1 MKYFTIPSSLNH
13 RLLLYDIDSCVTVTM
28 SYNSLLHC
36 PTPMHQILHF
46 AKIDVW
52 NIRFD
57 LAADKLLA
65 HFWLY
70 GPSQD
75 SASNWFCKQAIL
87 CVSYYSVCGFW
98 YNIALIN
105 IPLNLQNISILPLCG
120 YEVNQWSFKD
130 DLISLSCHIFNTSLL
145 TF

>member
-1 MKYFTIPSSLNH
+1 MCYCHHVI
-13 RLLLYDIDSCVTVTM
+13 
-28 SYNSLLHC
+28 
-36 PTPMHQILHF
+36 Q
-46 AKIDVW
+46 
-52 NIRFD
+52 
-57 LAADKLLA
+57 LAAALSNTDASDIHIALRKNRCMKHTVWSRCRQASSPLLTL
-65 HFWLY
+65 WS

-130 DLISLSCHIFNTSLL
+130 DLISLSSCHIVATVTEPMPHDGLYFIGIK
-145 TF
+145 